1 MKKKDKDD
9 GGWNVEYGCDVVALG
24 IRRCEPRRS
33 CGWCPR
39 RDSHARGLGVVG
51 RVGRRARDVK
61 SVIVSVYVSSACV
74 SSVASVSMVGGE
86 SRGDSGCGRRVGI
99 RRRMSPSEKRSFEEA
114 LGTPYCGESTSRRPR
129 MPLCHGDVVY
139 ATRC

>member
-1 MKKKDKDD
+1 MKEEDKDD

-24 IRRCEPRRS
+24 IRRCEPRQS

-61 SVIVSVYVSSACV
+61 SVIVSVYVSSALR
-74 SSVASVSMVGGE
+74 AWRWWHG
-86 SRGDSGCGRRVGI
+86 RGRIAR
-99 RRRMSPSEKRSFEEA
+99 
-114 LGTPYCGESTSRRPR
+114 
-129 MPLCHGDVVY
+129 
-139 ATRC
+139 